1 MKKTSKNLDHL
12 VNNAEILLICFSLHH
27 HSTFKACPPLIFSN
41 FSSTIF
47 NKTIIQHQCLKK
59 KQWWIFIVVESWL
72 TDQLSGEVDD
82 LVFIIVQE
90 SILLSKEIFLT
101 PDDSGL
107 KI

>member
-27 HSTFKACPPLIFSN
+27 HSTFKACPPLILSN

-47 NKTIIQHQCLKK
+47 KTIIQHQCLKK

>member
-1 MKKTSKNLDHL
+1 M
-12 VNNAEILLICFSLHH
+12 
-27 HSTFKACPPLIFSN
+27 FK
-41 FSSTIF
+41 
-47 NKTIIQHQCLKK
+47 KK

>member
-47 NKTIIQHQCLKK
+47 KTIIQHQCLKK

-90 SILLSKEIFLT
+90 SNSTIKRNIFN
-101 PDDSGL
+101 PR
-107 KI
+107 

>member
-47 NKTIIQHQCLKK
+47 NKTIIQHQCFKKK

-90 SILLSKEIFLT
+90 SILLSKEIF
-101 PDDSGL
+101 
-107 KI
+107 

>member
-47 NKTIIQHQCLKK
+47 KTIIQHQCLKK

-82 LVFIIVQE
+82 LVFIIVQ
-90 SILLSKEIFLT
+90 SQFYYQKKYF
-101 PDDSGL
+101 
-107 KI
+107 

>member
-1 MKKTSKNLDHL
+1 M
-12 VNNAEILLICFSLHH
+12 
-27 HSTFKACPPLIFSN
+27 
-41 FSSTIF
+41 
-47 NKTIIQHQCLKK
+47 
-59 KQWWIFIVVESWL
+59 VESWL

-107 KI
+107 KIEYSKNKFSLNNVLK